1 MNIPNP
7 LGEIKEPLLAWYRQ
21 NARTLPWRENPTP
34 YRVWI
39 SEIML
44 QQTRVEA
51 GKPYFERFV
60 AQLPDIAAL
69 AQADEALLLKLWE
82 GLGYYSRVRNL
93 QKAAKMVME
102 RYGGKLPEHPAELRK
117 LPGIGPYTAGAIA
130 SIAFGNAAPAVDGN
144 VLRVF
149 ARLLDDN
156 RDIGSPP
163 LKKEY
168 ETFAAAIIPPGQ
180 AGDFNQALMELGAL
194 VCLPGGTPLCA
205 NCPLAHLCQGRASG
219 NAPALPIK
227 VPKAPRR
234 EETHT
239 ILRLECDGQTAL
251 RRRPPHGLLASLW
264 ELPEAKGL
272 LTAEEAIDLIQNW
285 GLKPLGAPASLG
297 QARHIFTH
305 VQWEMMGWV
314 ISVEQTGGQGLV
326 WATPNELTEA
336 YSLPSAFR
344 IWLERT
350 PNNN

>member
-1 MNIPNP
+1 MIVPSP
-7 LGEIKEPLLAWYRQ
+7 LREIKEPLLAWYSQ

-60 AQLPDIAAL
+60 AQLPDVAAL

-93 QKAAKMVME
+93 QKAAKMVIE
-102 RYGGKLPEHPAELRK
+102 KYGGQLPEHPVELQK
-117 LPGIGPYTAGAIA
+117 LPGIGPYPAGALA
-130 SIAFGNAAPAVDGN
+130 SIAFGIAAPAVDGN

-156 RDIGSPP
+156 RDIGSPSV
-163 LKKEY
+163 KKEY
-168 ETFAAAIIPPGQ
+168 ETFAATIIPPGQ

-194 VCLPGGTPLCA
+194 VCLPGGVPLCT
-205 NCPLAHLCQGRASG
+205 NCPLAHLCRGRASG
-219 NAPALPIK
+219 NASALPKKI
-227 VPKAPRR
+227 PKSPRR

-239 ILRLECDGQTAL
+239 ILRLECDCQTAL

-272 LTAEEAIDLIQNW
+272 LTAEEVITLIQSW
-285 GLKPLGAPASLG
+285 GLKPLGAPINLG

-305 VQWEMMGWV
+305 VQWNMLGWA
-314 ISVEQTGGQGLV
+314 IPVEQTGGQSLV
-326 WATPNELTEA
+326 WATPHELTEA